1 MFKKILTL
9 TIMLS
14 GFCSYA
20 NASDYYIQLN
30 YGQNKIDTGVTSVTG
45 ATLDE
50 EDAGL
55 YIAGGTEVSDDFDLE
70 VFYYDFGEASLT
82 GDSGDTFT
90 LDGIDYVFT
99 SSGSISVTGSSIGVA
114 GKLYTSLN
122 EDIDLYGK
130 LGFHSWE
137 TTVKVS
143 STTSSTDATDD
154 GIDPIYGF
162 GAEFN
167 VAQGTDLVA
176 GYEIS
181 KFDDDDVSYLFAGM
195 KFTLGAHDAEH

>member
-1 MFKKILTL
+1 MIKRILTCAIL
-9 TIMLS
+9 VS

-55 YIAGGTEVSDDFDLE
+55 YIAGGTELSDGFDLE
-70 VFYYDFGEASLT
+70 VFYYDFGEASLK
-82 GDSGDTFT
+82 GDNGDTFT
-90 LDGIDYVFT
+90 LDGTDYVFI

-114 GKLYTSLN
+114 SKLYTSLN

-130 LGFHSWE
+130 IGFHSWE

-167 VAQGTDLVA
+167 VAQDIDLVA

-181 KFDDDDVSYLFAGM
+181 KFDDDDVSYLFAGL
-195 KFTLGAHDAEH
+195 KFSFGNSEEE